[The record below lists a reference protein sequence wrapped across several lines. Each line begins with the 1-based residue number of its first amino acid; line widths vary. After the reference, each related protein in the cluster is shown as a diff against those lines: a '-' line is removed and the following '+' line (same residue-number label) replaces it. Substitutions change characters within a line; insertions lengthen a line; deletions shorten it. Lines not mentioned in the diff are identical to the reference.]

1 MSKSNLTIAMDKNDK
16 EKFINLVDELGLNV
30 STAINMFVKQ
40 SIRENALPLNL
51 KINNIEKISEDIMNE
66 YDEDLGSF
74 QSDIRKYRELGALD

>member
-1 MSKSNLTIAMDKNDK
+1 MSKSNLTISMDKNDK

-51 KINNIEKISEDIMNE
+51 KLNNTEKISEDIMNE
-66 YDEDLGSF
+66 YDEAFS
-74 QSDIRKYRELGALD
+74 ELSKWYT